1 MHPGVRIIV
10 INTRNFDWDFENIVT
25 QAELQK
31 WKLVTEFLWRVRY
44 AKQELKDSSCVED
57 FCSLSLIQLYAES
70 AVFLF
75 QAIWITLNY

>member
-75 QAIWITLNY
+75 QAIWVTLNY

>member
-1 MHPGVRIIV
+1 MHPGVRIIL
-10 INTRNFDWDFENIVT
+10 INTRNFEWDSENIVT

-31 WKLVTEFLWRVRY
+31 WKLVTEFLWCVRY
-44 AKQELKDSSCVED
+44 AKQELKDNSCVED
-57 FCSLSLIQLYAES
+57 LCSLSLIQLYAES

>member
-75 QAIWITLNY
+75 QAIQITLNY